1 MTHTKRN
8 KIIITRNEMDNDML
22 NLATVNKT
30 KHTLL
35 WAVVHEDFLH
45 EDIYLRNLLDQE
57 GSVEVI
63 LTLTT

>member
-1 MTHTKRN
+1 
-8 KIIITRNEMDNDML
+8 MDNDML
-22 NLATVNKT
+22 NLATVNKA